1 MTGRVRDSGASGSQ
15 ASLRVSSRVHGYDV
29 IRGLAVISMVGFH
42 FCYDLA
48 TLKGASIPWFRPPF
62 QDVWRASISWTFLIV
77 AGVMCSYSRSNLRRG
92 VRYLVLALVIF
103 AVTIIAAVDTPIS
116 FGIIYCM
123 GASTL
128 CAWALDSV
136 GAFPRGPRGL
146 ALSALVFAMLFV
158 LCLGVPSG
166 TIGFAP
172 FGGPFLRLTRVPYD
186 SGFLSWLGFP
196 GPHFS
201 SGDYYPPLPFSL
213 LYLSGVSLGR
223 LFRSIGTP
231 RWLRRLSCRPIEWVG
246 RHALP
251 VYVLHQPILLA
262 ITLLIEASGAR
273 W

>member
-1 MTGRVRDSGASGSQ
+1 MPGRVRDSGASGSQ

-48 TLKGASIPWFRPPF
+48 TLKGASIPWFIPPF

-103 AVTIIAAVDTPIS
+103 AVTTIAAVDTPIS
-116 FGIIYCM
+116 FGIIYC
-123 GASTL
+123 
-128 CAWALDSV
+128 
-136 GAFPRGPRGL
+136 
-146 ALSALVFAMLFV
+146 MLFV

-262 ITLLIEASGAR
+262 ITLLI
-273 W
+273 

>member
-1 MTGRVRDSGASGSQ
+1 MIRNRAVTGRVRDSGASGSQ

-103 AVTIIAAVDTPIS
+103 AVTTIAAVDTPIS

-146 ALSALVFAMLFV
+146 ALGALVFAMLFF

-172 FGGPFLRLTRVPYD
+172 FGGPFLRLTRVPLELAGISWASFQLGGLLPSPFPFRCSIFPACLWGAY
-186 SGFLSWLGFP
+186 SGQSELPDGCGGSPAVQLNGLADMP
-196 GPHFS
+196 CPSMSCTSPSFS
-201 SGDYYPPLPFSL
+201 QSP
-213 LYLSGVSLGR
+213 
-223 LFRSIGTP
+223 
-231 RWLRRLSCRPIEWVG
+231 C
-246 RHALP
+246 
-251 VYVLHQPILLA
+251 
-262 ITLLIEASGAR
+262 
-273 W
+273 

>member
-1 MTGRVRDSGASGSQ
+1 MIRNRAVPGRVRDSGASGSQ

-48 TLKGASIPWFRPPF
+48 TLKGASIPWFIPPF

-103 AVTIIAAVDTPIS
+103 AVTTIAAVDTPIS

-146 ALSALVFAMLFV
+146 ALSALVFALLFV

-201 SGDYYPPLPFSL
+201 SGVYYPPLPFPFRCSIFPACL
-213 LYLSGVSLGR
+213 WGAYSGQSELPDGCGGSPAVQLNGLADMPCPSM
-223 LFRSIGTP
+223 
-231 RWLRRLSCRPIEWVG
+231 SCTSPSFSQS
-246 RHALP
+246 P
-251 VYVLHQPILLA
+251 C
-262 ITLLIEASGAR
+262 
-273 W
+273 